1 MPIALEGPR
10 RGSLTPDVDFPT
22 PVDNQAPSE
31 MTGNSILICDG
42 SPLNSLS
49 GHERQQDGERHH
61 HEVLAAGLYV
71 PHDSGEESSER
82 TMVASM
88 EPRVA
93 CDLKPADK
101 DTDKDLGSIV
111 GQSSISGYNK
121 GFFCPHPSVKSSCF
135 VACLYTHTAPT
146 YVSPVERKC
155 LDLTNI
161 FIGSPS
167 CYNEFTLLHNFQNLA
182 QKQTL
187 IARVSL
193 LPRPSYVFHS
203 VERYKAKI

>member
-10 RGSLTPDVDFPT
+10 RDSLMPDVDFPT

-31 MTGNSILICDG
+31 MTGNSILICEG

-49 GHERQQDGERHH
+49 GHERQQNGEHCHH
-61 HEVLAAGLYV
+61 KVLAAGLYV

-101 DTDKDLGSIV
+101 DTDKDLDSIV
-111 GQSSISGYNK
+111 GQSSIRGYDE
-121 GFFCPHPSVKSSCF
+121 GFLCPHPSVKSSCF
-135 VACLYTHTAPT
+135 VACSPGKNIDTLALHTTLFPSVT
-146 YVSPVERKC
+146 LRMTTKEVKFRFVGPSKTVLVVQTEQ
-155 LDLTNI
+155 
-161 FIGSPS
+161 GSP
-167 CYNEFTLLHNFQNLA
+167 
-182 QKQTL
+182 
-187 IARVSL
+187 
-193 LPRPSYVFHS
+193 
-203 VERYKAKI
+203 